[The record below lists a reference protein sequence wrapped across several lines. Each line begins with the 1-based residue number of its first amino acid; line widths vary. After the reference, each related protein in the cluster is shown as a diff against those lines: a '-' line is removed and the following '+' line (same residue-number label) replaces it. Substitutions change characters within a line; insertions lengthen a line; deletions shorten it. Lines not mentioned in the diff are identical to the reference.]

1 MTELNYQEIEEIY
14 GIRQYACQRRFQKL
28 GIKKKRRVGFRSVFC
43 IDDVEIMANMV
54 DNRYSTDPKYKPIR
68 VKPHNLRVMELFFTL
83 NDNRT
88 KIIAEMTGFSYHQ
101 TAAFIDN
108 YFSDGGVVVQSKMND
123 ENFEV

>member
-14 GIRQYACQRRFQKL
+14 GIRQYACEKRFKKL

-43 IDDVEIMANMV
+43 IDDVERMARMY
-54 DNRYSTDPKYKPIR
+54 DDRMPDTKYNPIR
-68 VKPHNLRVMELFFTL
+68 IKHHNLRVMELFFTL

-101 TAAFIDN
+101 AAAFIDN
-108 YFSDGGVVVQSKMND
+108 YFSDGGVVIQSKMND